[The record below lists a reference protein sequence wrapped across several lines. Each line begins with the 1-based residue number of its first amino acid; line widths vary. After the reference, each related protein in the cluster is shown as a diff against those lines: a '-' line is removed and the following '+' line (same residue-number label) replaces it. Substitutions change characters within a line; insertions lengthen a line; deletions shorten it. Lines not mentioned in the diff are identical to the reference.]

1 VQKWLQFTDIPY
13 AFSLE
18 TPLRTLK
25 ALFPDNLTSAAKSVE
40 LVFLGQPNNRMKI
53 KLNHDSQQHIIEMV
67 WIITVYSHVY
77 VCVMH
82 QQTAYLV

>member
-1 VQKWLQFTDIPY
+1 
-13 AFSLE
+13 
-18 TPLRTLK
+18 LRTLK